1 MSDTSDLGEKTVHP
15 PPLASG
21 EEEENPSQPSE
32 NDDGNAEGSTSLN
45 VLDLDAKEDA
55 GNAMPAQTLTQVADG
70 VQGEQ
75 QSSEEGVVAVTGG
88 EVDEGVREDRSDEV
102 SSQNHDRDQTS
113 QQPELDIPQETT
125 EQQPLVEEQEHEQD
139 QDHIMSTNDDDDEEG
154 FDPATL
160 ANLAALSRIVGD
172 DDEDEDQ
179 SGQDHDQDGREHDQR
194 EQTEDLVDGQQT
206 TSGERKEDEGL
217 EIGSPKRDG
226 PLTREQ
232 VQEFVNNL
240 SHARDKDKETDKE
253 ESEGDKDKDKEGE
266 KDKDGE
272 KSGEGEREKS
282 RDREIREEEEGGDQE
297 DEEEELRRKGDDDEY
312 DEGKAGS
319 ETGKGKRRRNRTTL
333 SCTECHR
340 RKRTYAFMLTSNEV
354 SHTDFRVPLRSSQN
368 IRCIKRGVPGMCRME
383 HPILPQ
389 RKRRKVQDDEDIN
402 YELGLRVQAL
412 ESLLRSGSLMDAD
425 QASAAARET
434 IMHAT
439 RAANAGSQ
447 DANNAL
453 AQLTQSVS
461 SGGGIGGM
469 SQDAQS
475 SLLLDVLQQLTAAS
489 MGRSLNG
496 NGSGEAGNRRGL
508 ELWSSIP
515 TASQE
520 TTVAVTSAFESD
532 DTPTKIN
539 LSLPGFRE
547 DNGKIFVPPTVRYV
561 ENKLRNEN
569 ILAKEAVPIEGY
581 HPFLD
586 AGIRFA
592 YGVESQPYRH
602 KRISAIQALSLTGA
616 LRLAA
621 TFLSRFPATPNTKTV
636 YIPSPTADEDT
647 TALQDAGLEI
657 RSFRFLDLKTGSVDW
672 EALREDLQDA
682 PPKSIVLLQVSG
694 SMPSGA
700 ELTTNQWRLLA
711 TLLQERELIPLVMM
725 AFQGLSTGD
734 TNRDAQALRF
744 MVHEGLP
751 VVLVQSF
758 DAMMGLYADSPA
770 IVSIVTS
777 NAEDKERVDSQL
789 RSVARGMWF
798 HPSPWGAYVAHQIL
812 SDQKLYPAWL
822 AEIKAMSDRLRSV
835 REKLFD
841 LLANKLKTPGTW
853 LHLKRASGMY
863 CTALL
868 PPSQAEALTTK
879 RHVHLLPEGCFNLG
893 CLNAPKIDILARG
906 IDHVVREGIR
916 EAEEQQAQRLA
927 MELALAAAKEQ
938 QAREEAEAQALQE
951 AAEAEAA
958 REEDTLLM
966 ERSIANAIEA
976 QKRAEEDEKRRE
988 EERKVLDEQAK
999 KARER
1004 EEIARQAEAILATI

>member
-1 MSDTSDLGEKTVHP
+1 MSDINDLGENEVQTS
-15 PPLASG
+15 LASG
-21 EEEENPSQPSE
+21 SGTGSGSMDRDKIPQQPKSEGKKEVLNLDAGEEDGKGIDQNIVDVVQSERDAVIVDGHEEGNGQEGPADDQQPSVGQDTDNHE
-32 NDDGNAEGSTSLN
+32 AIQNEEA
-45 VLDLDAKEDA
+45 
-55 GNAMPAQTLTQVADG
+55 
-70 VQGEQ
+70 VQQ
-75 QSSEEGVVAVTGG
+75 DT
-88 EVDEGVREDRSDEV
+88 DRPHV
-102 SSQNHDRDQTS
+102 
-113 QQPELDIPQETT
+113 PQII
-125 EQQPLVEEQEHEQD
+125 D
-139 QDHIMSTNDDDDEEG
+139 DDDDEEG

-160 ANLAALSRIVGD
+160 ANLAALSRIVNDD
-172 DDEDEDQ
+172 DDEEEDQHRENDQNLEGDQQIRERPDEDMTTD
-179 SGQDHDQDGREHDQR
+179 GQKSSSRKDGRADQE
-194 EQTEDLVDGQQT
+194 EQETLE
-206 TSGERKEDEGL
+206 TS
-217 EIGSPKRDG
+217 SPKRDG

-240 SHARDKDKETDKE
+240 SHSGDNDKNTEDKEKE
-253 ESEGDKDKDKEGE
+253 KEEGDKRSDEDVETERNKEKREDKDAEI
-266 KDKDGE
+266 
-272 KSGEGEREKS
+272 ERE
-282 RDREIREEEEGGDQE
+282 RENEKLNEKEEEEGDDD
-297 DEEEELRRKGDDDEY
+297 DEEELKRKGDGDEEY
-312 DEGKAGS
+312 EEEGKAGS
-319 ETGKGKRRRNRTTL
+319 ESGKGKRRRNRTTL

-340 RKRTYAFMLTSNEV
+340 RCDR
-354 SHTDFRVPLRSSQN
+354 N
-368 IRCIKRGVPGMCRME
+368 IPCSRCIKRGVPGMCRME

-461 SGGGIGGM
+461 AGGGLGGM

-496 NGSGEAGNRRGL
+496 NGPGEAGNRRGL

-515 TASQE
+515 MASQE
-520 TTVAVTSAFESD
+520 TSVAVTAAYEND

-569 ILAKEAVPIEGY
+569 ILAKEALPIEG
-581 HPFLD
+581 HAPFLD
-586 AGIRFA
+586 VGIRFA
-592 YGVESQPYRH
+592 YGVDSQPYRH
-602 KRISAIQALSLTGA
+602 RRISAIQALSLTGA

-621 TFLSRFPATPNTKTV
+621 TFLSRFPSTSTTKTV
-636 YIPSPTADEDT
+636 FVPSPTADEDT

-657 RSFRFLDLKTGSVDW
+657 RSFRFLDQKTGSVDW

-758 DAMMGLYADSPA
+758 DAMMGMYADSPA

-777 NAEDKERVDSQL
+777 GAEDKERVDSQL
-789 RSVARGMWF
+789 RAVARGMWF
-798 HPSPWGAYVAHQIL
+798 HPSPWGAHVAHQIL
-812 SDQKLYPAWL
+812 SDSKLYPAWL

-868 PPSQAEALTTK
+868 PPSQAESLTTK

-938 QAREEAEAQALQE
+938 QAREEAEAQALAE

-976 QKRAEEDEKRRE
+976 QKRAEEEEKRRE
-988 EERKVLDEQAK
+988 EERKVMDEQAK
-999 KARER
+999 KARDR
-1004 EEIARQAEAILATI
+1004 EEIARQAEAILATIS